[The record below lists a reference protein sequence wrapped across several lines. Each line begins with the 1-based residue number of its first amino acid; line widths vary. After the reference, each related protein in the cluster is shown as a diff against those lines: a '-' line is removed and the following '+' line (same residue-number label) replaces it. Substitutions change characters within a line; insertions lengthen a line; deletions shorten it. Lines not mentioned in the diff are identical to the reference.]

1 MIVRNSQG
9 SFYNT
14 LGNTSV
20 SKASSLGIG
29 KVFHIVI
36 DSNSPGFFDWS
47 NIGDV
52 YYINLDES
60 YPSDEDI
67 NNPSI
72 LSTYPI
78 AKPYFFSDT
87 FFPVIGEIVSLIT
100 GPGRSTKIQ
109 GQTQV
114 YYLPPFNLYNNVNHN
129 SQVIY
134 NVDDNGDP
142 ILGNNIDEKNTRNPL
157 VFEGDHILN
166 SRWGASLRFGSTLKA
181 NEGENWWSVSGDN
194 GDPITLL
201 VNGYF
206 IDKEDINPYLE
217 DINKDASSLYL
228 TSTQTVTNFIPKA
241 TIEKNA
247 ITSAV
252 DTNVYGGK
260 SQGILSANRIVL
272 NSSKDDIL
280 LFASTN
286 FEVGANN
293 IHFDA
298 QESLYINAPKIFL
311 GPIKN
316 NSLDPTVNNDMPQPV
331 LMGYDTQLF
340 LSKLLNILNKF
351 SSDLTTAISAP
362 AGSKELSVT
371 VPATALQQSLSSLRN
386 ELNDILS
393 ESTYVSR

>member
-14 LGNTSV
+14 LGNTS
-20 SKASSLGIG
+20 STPISYLTIG
-29 KVFHIVI
+29 KVFHIVM
-36 DSNSPGFFDWS
+36 DSNSPGFFDYT

-52 YYINLDES
+52 YYIDLNEP
-60 YPSDEDI
+60 YPTDEDI
-67 NNPSI
+67 NNPTI

-87 FFPVIGEIVSLIT
+87 FFPVKGEIISLIT
-100 GPGRSTKIQ
+100 GPSRSTQVQ
-109 GQTQV
+109 GQTQI
-114 YYLPPFNLYNNVNHN
+114 YYFPPLNLYNNVNHN
-129 SQVIY
+129 SQVIA
-134 NVDDNGDP
+134 NIDNNGNA
-142 ILGNNIDEKNTRNPL
+142 ILGNNIEEKNTRNPL
-157 VFEGDHILN
+157 VFEGDHIIN

-181 NEGENWWSVSGDN
+181 NEGENWWSVSGTN

-241 TIEKNA
+241 TIDKNPFTTL
-247 ITSAV
+247 I
-252 DTNVYGGK
+252 DPNVYGNN
-260 SQGILSANRIVL
+260 SQAILSANRIIL
-272 NSSKDDIL
+272 NSSKDEIL
-280 LFASTN
+280 LYATTN
-286 FEVGANN
+286 FEMGANN

-298 QESLYINAPKIFL
+298 QQSLYVNSPKIFL
-311 GPIKN
+311 GPINN
-316 NSLDPTVNNDMPQPV
+316 NSLDPAVNNDMPQPV

-351 SSDLTTAISAP
+351 ASDLTLAVSAP

-371 VPATALQQSLSSLRN
+371 TPAAALQQSLSLLRN